1 METVHDIIERLLNP
15 VRLTVEE
22 VEEAKAIL
30 AKAILAKA
38 REAEAPTDSADT
50 PEEAPAPDTLA

>member
-1 METVHDIIERLLNP
+1 VETVHDIIERLLNP

-30 AKAILAKA
+30 AKA